1 MRYQLSHCL
10 LFYILLSPITL
21 VFKETAFLASCLRYK
36 KKRRVSYFNL
46 WEHQTRLDQRHAQVS
61 PWHHWTL
68 IIWETRVQ
76 LGDDKTT
83 NLLTAGAETRV
94 NLTKVIDTTHCN
106 KTLYLYGNQSASS
119 TPTRRGTFLYTSIF
133 LSITLLSQ
141 SFVDP
146 VPTCLNHLAGIKL
159 RINTYSQHSG
169 AFCCT
174 CFSVPTFSTQQGRE
188 EQECWRCWPDDRQK
202 QTPVLRIQFCPRV
215 MIPGDPNIYS
225 VSIAFFTLLNWRI
238 VYALPQEF
246 VSEIGEVFVVNW
258 TNFNGSS
265 VL

>member
-76 LGDDKTT
+76 LGDNKTT
-83 NLLTAGAETRV
+83 NSLTAGAETRV
-94 NLTKVIDTTHCN
+94 NLTKVIDTAHCN

-119 TPTRRGTFLYTSIF
+119 RPTRRGTFLYTSIF

-146 VPTCLNHLAGIKL
+146 VPTCLNLLAGIKL
-159 RINTYSQHSG
+159 RINTYSQHTVLFVLPVVLVSASPLFLLSRAERSRNVG
-169 AFCCT
+169 DVGPMIDRNKHR
-174 CFSVPTFSTQQGRE
+174 FSEFNFV
-188 EQECWRCWPDDRQK
+188 QE
-202 QTPVLRIQFCPRV
+202 
-215 MIPGDPNIYS
+215 
-225 VSIAFFTLLNWRI
+225 
-238 VYALPQEF
+238 
-246 VSEIGEVFVVNW
+246 
-258 TNFNGSS
+258 
-265 VL
+265 